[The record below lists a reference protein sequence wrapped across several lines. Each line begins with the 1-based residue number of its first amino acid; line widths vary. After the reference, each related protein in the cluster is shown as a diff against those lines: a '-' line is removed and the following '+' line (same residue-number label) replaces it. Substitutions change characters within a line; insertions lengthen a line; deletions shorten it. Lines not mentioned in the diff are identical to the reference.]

1 MGDWV
6 IRLIDQTGYIG
17 VFFLMLAETVFP
29 PIPSEVIMPVAGM
42 RAAQGPLNLWGVVAS
57 GTAGAMFGNF
67 FWYLLARVIG
77 MKRFRPFIERYGRW
91 LTLDWPDIEKA
102 ERLFGRFGG
111 LIVFF
116 GRLLPTVRS
125 IVSIPAGLLRMRLKS
140 FLIWSTIGTAGWS
153 AALAV
158 AGYCSASSS
167 RTSTRSSA
175 PSPRDHHP
183 DRPRLRLAPAHLAQA
198 PPQRLRLTPADGRS
212 VHVEQMRGIHRRVD
226 LRRRQACMAEQ
237 LLQRSQVRA
246 PPEQVRREAVAKRV
260 RRGPLRQPEPR
271 PRPPHHPPHQLAV
284 QGPAPSAAKQRL
296 IAVHG

>member
-6 IRLIDQTGYIG
+6 IRLIDQTGYVG

-42 RAAQGPLNLWGVVAS
+42 RAAQGPLSLWAVIAS

-153 AALAV
+153 AALAI
-158 AGYCSASSS
+158 AGYWLG
-167 RTSTRSSA
+167 TQFEDIEKIVGPLSSA
-175 PSPRDHHP
+175 IIALIVAAYVWRQLTWRKRHP
-183 DRPRLRLAPAHLAQA
+183 DA
-198 PPQRLRLTPADGRS
+198 
-212 VHVEQMRGIHRRVD
+212 
-226 LRRRQACMAEQ
+226 
-237 LLQRSQVRA
+237 
-246 PPEQVRREAVAKRV
+246 
-260 RRGPLRQPEPR
+260 
-271 PRPPHHPPHQLAV
+271 
-284 QGPAPSAAKQRL
+284 
-296 IAVHG
+296 